1 MSSGA
6 PLPTGWGPRTR
17 DLWRSRELTRQPGP
31 SPRRPSRAPLTR
43 QSWGPELQ
51 SSRQAQRARTVQRP
65 VYYISEVLHEAK
77 MRYLEVHKL
86 LYAVLIT
93 SKKQYAYINEV
104 YKFLIKNMEKIL
116 HLCPWNK

>member
-1 MSSGA
+1 
-6 PLPTGWGPRTR
+6 LR
-17 DLWRSRELTRQPGP
+17 
-31 SPRRPSRAPLTR
+31 
-43 QSWGPELQ
+43 GPELQ